1 MPVCWRAH
9 SNAAVN
15 IDADQECQY
24 KVILDVQ
31 LLRYN
36 GGMLKIETFPVGM
49 LQCNCSIIACD
60 ETKEAIIVDP
70 GGDAAKILT
79 RVKTLGLTVKYL
91 LHTHAHFD
99 HVGATAEVRA
109 ATGAKVLLHPGDQWL
124 YDNVPMQGR
133 TFGIP
138 LDPTEPIDQEIEDGL
153 TLAFGRHQSIS
164 IHTPGHTPGSTCFHL
179 HDAES
184 FLFAG
189 DTLFR
194 GSIGRTDLWGG
205 DAELILKSIKQRLL
219 NLDDST
225 TIHTGH
231 GPTTTIWQEKKAN
244 PFLR

>member
-1 MPVCWRAH
+1 MH
-9 SNAAVN
+9 
-15 IDADQECQY
+15 
-24 KVILDVQ
+24 
-31 LLRYN
+31 YN
-36 GGMLKIETFPVGM
+36 TGMLKIETFPVGL

-60 ETKEAIIVDP
+60 ETQEAIIVDP
-70 GGDAAKILT
+70 GGDAPKILK
-79 RVKTLGLTVKYL
+79 RVEELGLKVKYL

-99 HVGATAEVRA
+99 HVGATAAVRA

-138 LDPTEPIDQEIEDGL
+138 LEPTEPIDQAIEDGL
-153 TLAFGRHQSIS
+153 SLVFGSHNSVS
-164 IHTPGHTPGSTCFHL
+164 IHTPGHTPGSCCFHV
-179 HDAES
+179 AGQES

-205 DAELILKSIKQRLL
+205 DHDLILKSIKSRLL
-219 NLDDST
+219 GLDDST
-225 TIHTGH
+225 TVHTGH

-244 PFLR
+244 PFLS